1 MHRVRLI
8 MDAKANPLRRLIQIV
23 SAVFLNGYIYG
34 FISGKIYTGE
44 FKNVCV
50 PVLNCYSCPGAV
62 GSCPVGALQNTVG
75 MLGKIPFYTLGILAL
90 FGVLLGRA
98 VCGLLCPFGFIQ
110 DLLSKIPARSIRVNK
125 RLDYALK
132 YIKYAVL
139 FGIVIALPV
148 VAYATQGYSQP
159 YFCEYVCPAG
169 TLEAGLPLLAADQM
183 LRGIIGNLFALKLSV
198 LIIII
203 AVCIFIPR
211 AFCRYVCPLGAFYGL
226 FNKLSLY
233 KMRLNR
239 DKCTNCLKCVRA
251 CPMQVDVLKDIN
263 NIDCIRCSVCADVCP
278 EGAISSPLDK
288 LKKELAS
295 KQWEKES

>member
-1 MHRVRLI
+1 MN
-8 MDAKANPLRRLIQIV
+8 AKSNPLRRLIQIIA
-23 SAVFLNGYIYG
+23 AVCFNGYIYG
-34 FISGKIYTGE
+34 FISGKIYTGG

-62 GSCPVGALQNTVG
+62 GSCPIGALQNTVG
-75 MLGKIPFYTLGILAL
+75 MIGKIPFYTLGVLAL

-110 DLLSKIPARSIRVNK
+110 DLLSKIPLRKIRVNK
-125 RLDYALK
+125 SLDSALK
-132 YIKYAVL
+132 YIKYGAL
-139 FGIVIALPV
+139 FIIVIGLPA

-169 TLEAGLPLLAADQM
+169 TLEAGLPLLSADSM
-183 LRGIIGNLFALKLSV
+183 LRSIIGGLFTLKLSI
-198 LIIII
+198 LITVVII
-203 AVCIFIPR
+203 CIFIPR
-211 AFCRYVCPLGAFYGL
+211 AFCRYICPLGAFYGL

-239 DKCTNCLKCVRA
+239 DICTNCLKCVRA
-251 CPMQVDVLKDIN
+251 CPMQVDVLKDISN
-263 NIDCIRCSVCADVCP
+263 TDCIRCSVCADVCP

-288 LKKELAS
+288 LKRDLAE
-295 KQWEKES
+295 KQREKQVD